1 MRASTGGAA
10 SPPPPSPLSCPLPG
24 PNPTPGRA
32 LPAAPR
38 SPLPPTP
45 RPIAPLPVRDPPRPA
60 PPSAIPLPGPDS
72 RLAQGS
78 GGGEATDETA
88 REEKFKN
95 ASGCRGTGGQ
105 RFGSGAAHAAAQPGT
120 CPAAAAPAP
129 RRALPAAAA
138 APVPMA
144 GGSAG
149 PGPGS
154 GPGKETAEGR
164 GALAQPFPRR
174 ERRYVTSRQP
184 DIPSRRRGAAHR
196 AGTAARPPPPS
207 HRARARRRP
216 APSRRSPAPSPSP
229 PALASRRNERRRRRR
244 RAAPPPRLGTR
255 RRLAARSPSRRLI
268 GGVLA
273 LTPAGVGVA
282 SQMPARRVAQGRYR
296 PLAAG
301 GTWGLHAPCGAA
313 EGKLRQSR
321 GVRGRGRLDHSEHS
335 TQRKYSLAPRQG
347 LV

>member
-1 MRASTGGAA
+1 MALLREHRGDNVRASTGGAP

-24 PNPTPGRA
+24 PSPTPGRA

-154 GPGKETAEGR
+154 GPGKETAEGP

-174 ERRYVTSRQP
+174 ERRYVTS
-184 DIPSRRRGAAHR
+184 
-196 AGTAARPPPPS
+196 
-207 HRARARRRP
+207 
-216 APSRRSPAPSPSP
+216 SPS
-229 PALASRRNERRRRRR
+229 
-244 RAAPPPRLGTR
+244 
-255 RRLAARSPSRRLI
+255 
-268 GGVLA
+268 
-273 LTPAGVGVA
+273 
-282 SQMPARRVAQGRYR
+282 M
-296 PLAAG
+296 
-301 GTWGLHAPCGAA
+301 
-313 EGKLRQSR
+313 
-321 GVRGRGRLDHSEHS
+321 
-335 TQRKYSLAPRQG
+335 
-347 LV
+347 